1 MLSIKFAGFSGNRVG
16 LVNVAEEKII
26 TITKKKKYSSRWI
39 RKSLG
44 EACDSLIC
52 LVL

>member
-26 TITKKKKYSSRWI
+26 TIIKKTIKNNNTLLDESEN
-39 RKSLG
+39 L
-44 EACDSLIC
+44 
-52 LVL
+52 